1 MEPQEILDDPVIKI
15 ESDDSDILSEIPE
28 YNQLSASPSPHTSL
42 HPAQDHTAHHTDAII
57 VSQQMI
63 DSNFEIEIDESVSPF
78 ISSQSSMVSEPHN
91 RDTDAIVLTQP
102 ILSFVPDDAS
112 AFPGPYVPTESV
124 DPLRPSA
131 SVGPAVPVRP
141 SVPAESAVSRHST
154 RPKTRIPA
162 GFQHTFHVNDVQPSD
177 PQIVQNNPQSGM
189 NNNPQLADQDRFR
202 QGALYGF
209 RVGFR
214 RGFLGCAQHYGIQ
227 SNEQNDA
234 QTSPPPVLPH
244 VSQHHHR
251 DSTITQPD
259 MQSVV
264 EPSVEPAPARIT
276 TRLSGIENLSPEA
289 QAQLVTS
296 IAEDI
301 QASIA
306 IVCRHLR
313 DGTLSRDQVKSL
325 DKVIKWV
332 KGKDRKLRKRL
343 ESRAGKLERQ
353 YGSLVGNL
361 ADITAMHRRRLDQ
374 IRQMRRRI
382 DDLVREG
389 EMMTGELVEVRER
402 LYSVTCRHLSLVS
415 QKQGEDAADLV
426 SQNPSESSSSLSEV
440 PSEASEDQIES
451 SSSSSDEAS
460 AYSPSETNSE

>member
-1 MEPQEILDDPVIKI
+1 MEPQEILDNPVIKI
-15 ESDDSDILSEIPE
+15 ESDDDDVLSEIPE
-28 YNQLSASPSPHTSL
+28 YNQLSASLSPHTSL
-42 HPAQDHTAHHTDAII
+42 HPAQDPTAHHTDAFI
-57 VSQQMI
+57 VSQQI
-63 DSNFEIEIDESVSPF
+63 LDPNVEIEIDESVSPF
-78 ISSQSSMVSEPHN
+78 ISSQSSVISEPHN
-91 RDTDAIVLTQP
+91 LNADAIVLTQP

-131 SVGPAVPVRP
+131 SVGPAVPLRP
-141 SVPAESAVSRHST
+141 SVPAESAVSRRSI

-162 GFQHTFHVNDVQPSD
+162 GFQHTFHVNDVQPSA
-177 PQIVQNNPQSGM
+177 PQTVQNNSQSGM
-189 NNNPQLADQDRFR
+189 NNNAQLVEQHGFR
-202 QGALYGF
+202 QGARYGF

-227 SNEQNDA
+227 PNEQNDA
-234 QTSPPPVLPH
+234 QTILPPVLPH
-244 VSQHHHR
+244 VSQHR

-264 EPSVEPAPARIT
+264 EPSVDPVPTAIAT
-276 TRLSGIENLSPEA
+276 QLAGIENLSPEA

-296 IAEDI
+296 IADDI
-301 QASIA
+301 QTSIA
-306 IVCRHLR
+306 TICRHLR

-332 KGKDRKLRKRL
+332 KGKDRKTRKRL

-361 ADITAMHRRRLDQ
+361 ADITAMHRRRLGQ
-374 IRQMRRRI
+374 IRQMRERI

-402 LYSVTCRHLSLVS
+402 LRSVTCRHLGLVS